1 MERYIKE
8 IDIILIFGIEIQL
21 IINKKY
27 NDLTSSIL
35 GDHFNFLMVAC
46 PHLWSNKTRIL
57 GESMNYVYGYVQ
69 CPYSIRIEAHYN
81 KCCMYGQYKWGI
93 STN

>member
-27 NDLTSSIL
+27 KDLTSSIL
-35 GDHFNFLMVAC
+35 GDHFNFLMAG
-46 PHLWSNKTRIL
+46 LLSKRKLFRIL
-57 GESMNYVYGYVQ
+57 VESMNYVYGYVQ
-69 CPYSIRIEAHYN
+69 CPYSIRTEAHYN
-81 KCCMYGQYKWGI
+81 KCCMYGQYK
-93 STN
+93 

>member
-27 NDLTSSIL
+27 KDLTSSYIIL
-35 GDHFNFLMVAC
+35 GDHFNFLMVALSALIC
-46 PHLWSNKTRIL
+46 EVIKLIL
-57 GESMNYVYGYVQ
+57 VESMNYVYGYVQ

-81 KCCMYGQYKWGI
+81 KCCMYGQYK
-93 STN
+93 

>member
-27 NDLTSSIL
+27 KDLTSSIL
-35 GDHFNFLMVAC
+35 GDHFNFLMVVLYALIC
-46 PHLWSNKTRIL
+46 EVIKLHFLLN
-57 GESMNYVYGYVQ
+57 Q
-69 CPYSIRIEAHYN
+69 
-81 KCCMYGQYKWGI
+81 
-93 STN
+93 